1 MRFLIGDSSAELKA
15 RAYVDDDDPEEN
27 DGGEGSVRAG
37 DVLTIEL
44 KLRLRHRE
52 GDARPPTAHAPHHP
66 APKPEAWVLV
76 VCAAGGGGLVGFHP
90 VPPAAAAKG
99 AWECKMQLPA
109 SAAGIISLECHA
121 LCASYVGADAVVPL
135 KVKVE
140 EGSESDDDDDDDDE
154 APELETDDDS
164 E

>member
-1 MRFLIGDSSAELKA
+1 M
-15 RAYVDDDDPEEN
+15 
-27 DGGEGSVRAG
+27 
-37 DVLTIEL
+37 
-44 KLRLRHRE
+44 
-52 GDARPPTAHAPHHP
+52 
-66 APKPEAWVLV
+66 LV

-99 AWECKMQLPA
+99 AWDCTMQLPA
-109 SAAGIISLECHA
+109 SAAGGISLECHA

-140 EGSESDDDDDDDDE
+140 EGSESDDDDDDDDDDDE